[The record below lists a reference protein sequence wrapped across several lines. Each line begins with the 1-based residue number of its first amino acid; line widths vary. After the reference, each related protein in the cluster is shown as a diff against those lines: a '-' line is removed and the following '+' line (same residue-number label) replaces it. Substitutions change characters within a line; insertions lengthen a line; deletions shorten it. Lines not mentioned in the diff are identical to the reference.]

1 MTMAKS
7 QWLMKIVDEI
17 ATIFHSFIVFLYLFD
32 KTWDGIYFGIG
43 GGIRNFDIVIYVFI
57 VILVN

>member
-1 MTMAKS
+1 MTMANS
-7 QWLMKIVDEI
+7 QWLMKIVYEI

-32 KTWDGIYFGIG
+32 KTWDDIYFGIG
-43 GGIRNFDIVIYVFI
+43 SGIRNFDIVIYVFI